1 MLKVN
6 KNLILPLVLMFF
18 VLSCDNVF
26 AKTPM
31 TKRVAVEAGVQIEV
45 MKDLAM
51 PYNPNDFS
59 KLKNRTCLDGRKVAD
74 FKNNEVEIIEYWVNL
89 ECTYCSLIEPLK
101 AQRNDANM
109 CIVPRHIP
117 SQEFSESLKKALS
130 YEALKYFSINAANLF
145 WEKVLPNTPQNM
157 PIPYE
162 ASLMMAFQEA
172 VIDPELFAKVLGDE
186 AVNIV
191 DFDISVGKGN
201 ILSTPT
207 FIIQGIRFGSC
218 DFSATEL
225 PIVREL
231 AKKARAGDKEA
242 VNVIV
247 KIITN
252 GYMNEQI
259 L

>member
-6 KNLILPLVLMFF
+6 KYLVLFLLF
-18 VLSCDNVF
+18 SFIYIGDNAF

-31 TKRVAVEAGVQIEV
+31 TKRLAVEIAVKAEV
-45 MKDLAM
+45 LKDLAM
-51 PYNPNDFS
+51 PYNSEDLLG
-59 KLKNRTCLDGRKVAD
+59 LKNRTCIDGRKVAE
-74 FKNNEVEIIEYWVNL
+74 FKGEIIEYWVNL
-89 ECTYCSLIEPLK
+89 ECTYCSLIEPLQ
-101 AQRNDANM
+101 AQRNDANI
-109 CIVPRHIP
+109 CIIPRHIP
-117 SQEFSESLKKALS
+117 SQEFSESLTKALS
-130 YEALKYFSINAANLF
+130 YEALKHFSINSANLF
-145 WEKVLPNTPQNM
+145 WGKILPRTSQNM

-172 VIDPELFAKVLGDE
+172 TIDPELFAKVLGNE

-191 DFDISVGKGN
+191 DFDIAAGKSN

-225 PIVREL
+225 SIVREL
-231 AKKARAGDKEA
+231 AKKARTGDKES
-242 VNVIV
+242 IE
-247 KIITN
+247 KIIQIITN
-252 GYMNEQI
+252 GYMNEKI